1 MQIDSA
7 SSFAT
12 SPGQPPRLEVT
23 LFVDF
28 FIRRPIFATVCAL
41 LIVLAGAVCIP
52 TLPISL
58 YPQLAPPQVVVTST
72 YIGANSKDVES
83 AVTIILEQSINGVEG
98 MRYMSSTSSNDGTS
112 AITITF
118 NTDYDLNIAAV
129 DVQNRVASVQGRLP
143 AVVNNTGIT
152 ITKANPNFV
161 LAVGF
166 ISPDKSLS
174 QAFISN
180 YIDVYIKDALKR
192 VPGVGDA
199 IIFGERKYAM
209 RLWLDPNR
217 LAARGLT
224 ALDVTNAL
232 TEQNVEVAAGQLGQQ
247 PSDPKQ
253 AFQMAVRAV
262 GRLSDPRQFDN
273 IVLKNSTSAN
283 GIVLVRDVGRSE
295 IGAENYSTDLKFQGT
310 GFPGGEAIG
319 VGIQQLSN
327 ANALDVDKRCRAVL
341 AELEKSYPPGLRGI
355 IAVDTTLVI
364 GESVHEVVTTIGQ
377 AVIIVIIVIFLFLQ
391 DWRATIIPAV
401 TIPVSLIGTFA
412 FIKIFGFS
420 INSLTLFGITL
431 ATGLVVDDAIVV
443 IENVQRH
450 LSGKAIVPE
459 RSELTEPDPYAPDVL
474 LDSAKRGAKGMET
487 VSSDPHEATS
497 IAMAEVT
504 SAVIATSLVLI
515 SVFVPVSFFPGTTGI
530 LYKQFSLT
538 IAFSIAI
545 SAFNALTLSPALAA
559 ILLRAEGKKTG
570 IMGLLLNPI
579 ERLIQWVT
587 RVYARA
593 VTFVVRI
600 RYVMLLI
607 FFAGLAATAFMYNHV
622 PTAFIPQE
630 DQSYFLI
637 IVQTPPGASLSY
649 TSDFADKVSAVVR
662 QNDGVFGTFSVMGF
676 SLSGGSS
683 PNSGLIFAPLKPIN
697 DRTKMG
703 DKYTARAIV
712 ADVGPKLFGV
722 PGGIA
727 FAAEPPAV
735 AGIGTVGGFQF
746 ILQDSGR
753 NTFGDIDRIAHTLV
767 GQGRAPGSGL
777 TGMNTTFTSNDPQ
790 LLISIDREKA
800 KAMGVPFTQITAAL
814 NTFMGS
820 SYVNDF
826 DFNNRSYRVY
836 VQADA
841 PYRRN
846 AQDLRQ
852 YYVRSDSGQ
861 MIPLDNLASI
871 TETSGPQVINHYNLF
886 RSAEIDGSPAPGL
899 SSGQGLDAMV
909 RLFNKNKMPGMSFS
923 WTGLALEEVESAGK
937 AIIIFGLGL
946 LVVYLTLSAQYES
959 FALPFIILL
968 AVPMAILGALSLVD
982 LRGLVDDVYVQ
993 IGLVMLIGLSAKNS
1007 ILIVEFAEQLLEEG
1021 RTITQAAIEAAEL
1034 RLRPIL
1040 MTSIAFILGV
1050 GPLYFATGAGAYGR
1064 HSVGTAIVGGMVLSS
1079 VLNLFFIPVLYVILK
1094 TLLSKLSGK
1103 AKVAAGRT
1111 EPPPQP
1117 IH

>member
-1 MQIDSA
+1 
-7 SSFAT
+7 
-12 SPGQPPRLEVT
+12 

-58 YPQLAPPQVVVTST
+58 YPQLAPPQVTVTSV

-83 AVTIILEQSINGVEG
+83 AVTTILEQSINGVEG

-112 AITITF
+112 AITVTF

-143 AVVNNTGIT
+143 AVVNNTGVT
-152 ITKANPNFV
+152 ITKSNPNFV

-174 QAFISN
+174 PAFISN
-180 YIDVYIKDALKR
+180 YIDVYVKDALKR

-209 RLWLDPNR
+209 RLWLDPSR

-247 PSDPKQ
+247 PSDPHQ
-253 AFQMAVRAV
+253 QFQMAVRVV
-262 GRLSDPRQFDN
+262 GRLTDPKQFDN
-273 IVLKNSTSAN
+273 IILKNSTNSSG
-283 GIVLVRDVGRSE
+283 GIVLVKDVGRAE
-295 IGAENYSTDLKFQGT
+295 IGAENYNTSLKFS
-310 GFPGGEAIG
+310 GGGYEGGDAIG
-319 VGIQQLSN
+319 VGILQLSN

-341 AELEKSYPPGLRGI
+341 AELEKSYPPGLRGV

-364 GESVHEVVTTIGQ
+364 GESVHEVVPTIGE
-377 AVIIVIIVIFLFLQ
+377 AIIIVILVIFLFLQ

-450 LSGKAIVPE
+450 LSKSAIVPE

-474 LDSAKRGAKGMET
+474 DHTKGPATGKGMET
-487 VSSDPHEATS
+487 VSADPHEATS

-515 SVFVPVSFFPGTTGI
+515 SVFIPVSFFPGTTGI

-559 ILLRAEGKKTG
+559 IFLRAEVEKKG
-570 IMGLLLNPI
+570 IMGFLLNPV
-579 ERLIQWVT
+579 ERLIQWVI

-600 RYVMLLI
+600 RYVMLLL
-607 FFAGLAATAFMYNHV
+607 FFGGLATTAFMYNHV

-649 TSDFADKVSAVVR
+649 TTAFADQVSAFVR
-662 QNDGVFGTFSVMGF
+662 KNDGVFGTFSVMGF
-676 SLSGGSS
+676 SLAGGSS

-703 DKYTARAIV
+703 PKFTAHAIV
-712 ADVGPKLFGV
+712 ADVGPKLFGI

-753 NTFGDIDRIAHTLV
+753 NTFGDIDRVAHTIV
-767 GQGRAPGSGL
+767 GQSRSPSSGL

-790 LLISIDREKA
+790 LIVSVDREKA
-800 KAMGVPFTQITAAL
+800 KTMGVPFNQVTAAL

-846 AQDLRQ
+846 AQDIHQ
-852 YYVRSDSGQ
+852 YYVRSNSGQ
-861 MIPLDNLASI
+861 MIPLDNLA
-871 TETSGPQVINHYNLF
+871 TVAETSGPQVINHYNIF
-886 RSAEIDGSPAPGL
+886 RSAEIDGSPAQGL

-909 RLFNKNKMPGMSFS
+909 SLFNKNKMPGMSFS

-968 AVPMAILGALSLVD
+968 AVPMAILGALSLVA
-982 LRGLVDDVYVQ
+982 LRGLDDDVYVQ

-1007 ILIVEFAEQLLEEG
+1007 ILIVEFAEQLLEQG
-1021 RTITQAAIEAAEL
+1021 RSITQAAIEAAEL

-1064 HSVGTAIVGGMVLSS
+1064 HSVGTAIVGGMVLST
-1079 VLNLFFIPVLYVILK
+1079 VLNLFFIPVLYVVLK
-1094 TLLSKLSGK
+1094 TILGKFSGK
-1103 AKVAAGRT
+1103 AKAPASR
-1111 EPPPQP
+1111 PQP
-1117 IH
+1117 SH